1 MHGELE
7 NWNNGWFGL
16 RLGLTADEIEHLILL
31 LSELRGD
38 PEQHFHVS
46 SNYSGA
52 GGIGDIEFSVAGP
65 EASNNLSLSSL
76 ALAPGSEVPP
86 AGA

>member
-7 NWNNGWFGL
+7 NWNNGWYGL
-16 RLGLTADEIEHLILL
+16 RLALSADELEQLILRL
-31 LSELRGD
+31 NELRRD

-65 EASNNLSLSSL
+65 EAVSNLSISSV

-86 AGA
+86 ADA